1 MLWRLARLHACRGSW
16 GHALLPNGVVS
27 RSQAVGRSRPPRRT
41 VVMLPGTIQVDRIA
55 RGPSSRVC
63 GGPSAARGQMP
74 SRSGVHWYAACEH
87 GLPHIYATEL
97 ANSNVSVYTLMKLV
111 GHESMATSQRYVAG
125 AASETRTA
133 AAKKPY
139 AIVRDR
145 LQLGGHDIMN
155 LSAAC
160 WRARLAWRR
169 SRHSHQSPV
178 VVEQASASRHGS
190 VCRRAHLYRRHRDMR
205 SRPVAPRHRSPGSTI
220 SGRPSPQPGEIA

>member
-1 MLWRLARLHACRGSW
+1 MPRELGSCIAPQRRCLAESGCRPIQATATTR
-16 GHALLPNGVVS
+16 GHAARHDTGGPY
-27 RSQAVGRSRPPRRT
+27 RPWS
-41 VVMLPGTIQVDRIA
+41 IQ
-55 RGPSSRVC
+55 SRVRRAFRRA
-63 GGPSAARGQMP
+63 GPDAQPVRGALVRGLRTRPAAHLRYRARQLQRECVP
-74 SRSGVHWYAACEH
+74 
-87 GLPHIYATEL
+87 
-97 ANSNVSVYTLMKLV
+97 LMKLV

-169 SRHSHQSPV
+169 RRHSHQSPV